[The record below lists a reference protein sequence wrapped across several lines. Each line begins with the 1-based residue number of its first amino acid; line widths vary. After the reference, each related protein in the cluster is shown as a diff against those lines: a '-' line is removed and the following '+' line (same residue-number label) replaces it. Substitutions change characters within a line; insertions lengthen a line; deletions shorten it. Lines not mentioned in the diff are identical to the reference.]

1 MLQVL
6 IAVGDHRTAAIPA
19 ASAHDVHGINGKGVG
34 GSHDGANIGV
44 VFEILNRDVQRVPA
58 GIDIGD
64 NRFTAP
70 IAIGVDDVAAVTID
84 KQLRIIVLIG
94 GQLAFPGANAVAAF
108 IPFGGA
114 GLLSFHLQAQV
125 RKVEQVAVFK
135 AFGGD
140 DIGGTGRAVHDGSNT
155 NDLSASFAQR
165 GDGSQRRVAGGGRIF
180 ND

>member
-1 MLQVL
+1 RNVTGVQTCALPIL
-6 IAVGDHRTAAIPA
+6 AVGHHRAAAIPA
-19 ASAHDVHGINGKGVG
+19 ASAHDMHGINSKGI
-34 GSHDGANIGV
+34 SGAHNGADISV

-58 GIDIGD
+58 SIDISD
-64 NRFTAP
+64 NRFAAP
-70 IAIGVDDVAAVTID
+70 IAIGVDNVAAVAIY

-125 RKVEQVAVFK
+125 SKVEQVAVLK

-140 DIGGTGRAVHDGSNT
+140 DIGGTGRAVYDE
-155 NDLSASFAQR
+155 
-165 GDGSQRRVAGGGRIF
+165 I
-180 ND
+180 

>member
-1 MLQVL
+1 
-6 IAVGDHRTAAIPA
+6 AAA
-19 ASAHDVHGINGKGVG
+19 
-34 GSHDGANIGV
+34 
-44 VFEILNRDVQRVPA
+44 
-58 GIDIGD
+58 
-64 NRFTAP
+64 
-70 IAIGVDDVAAVTID
+70 IAIGVDNVAAVTID

-125 RKVEQVAVFK
+125 SKVEQVAVFK
-135 AFGGD
+135 TFGGD
-140 DIGGTGRAVHDGSNT
+140 AIGGAGRAVYDGSNT

-180 ND
+180 NDQDFLPDDIRAFNTALHAVLLGFLADYKSSQNEAVRQPCSRGKTGRQQCQA